1 MKKLLLLVCLI
12 GISLSGF
19 SQSITGS
26 YNYYKPK
33 MGHSVAF
40 QAAVEKYVAKYRK
53 IGSKY
58 EVSVFFIQGGKHHG
72 EYIFQTTSGL
82 SWTERDSAP
91 NSTLEMRNDFAINV
105 APHTEAVIGGGINT
119 YNANYSNAPYKS
131 NDPNPNRVSRTM
143 SMTLKFSPPKEF
155 WDVIKKHAKYW
166 DKKGHAIAVYYSQTG
181 SSTLY
186 FTRRLPNG
194 FKDLEGPNT
203 NRDIWEELYGK
214 DSYDKD
220 MAIMRNYIVETDV
233 YFQTRQPTLSS
244 K

>member
-1 MKKLLLLVCLI
+1 M
-12 GISLSGF
+12 
-19 SQSITGS
+19 
-26 YNYYKPK
+26 
-33 MGHSVAF
+33 
-40 QAAVEKYVAKYRK
+40 R
-53 IGSKY
+53 
-58 EVSVFFIQGGKHHG
+58 
-72 EYIFQTTSGL
+72 SGL
-82 SWTERDSAP
+82 NSAP
-91 NSTLEMRNDFAINV
+91 HI
-105 APHTEAVIGGGINT
+105 EAVIGGGIYT
-119 YNANYSNAPYKS
+119 YSADYSNTPYKS
-131 NDPNPNRVSRTM
+131 NDPNPNRVSRRR